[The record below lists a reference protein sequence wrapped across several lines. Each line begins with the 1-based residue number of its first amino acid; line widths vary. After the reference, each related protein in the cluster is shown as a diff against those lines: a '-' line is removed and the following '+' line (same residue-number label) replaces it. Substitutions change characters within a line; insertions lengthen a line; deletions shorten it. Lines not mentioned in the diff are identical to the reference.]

1 MGRITVNGKP
11 GNSVVTAKTSR
22 DFSVRDNR
30 TMEFEFFA
38 WWHRKALDE
47 RKAVSKRFQK
57 RNS

>member
-11 GNSVVTAKTSR
+11 GNSVVTAKTPR

-38 WWHRKALDE
+38 RWHRKALGE
-47 RKAVSKRFQK
+47 RKAVSTSFQK